1 MEPDFYTKRTQQLL
15 LSGYPVHI
23 DTIDCSTPNA
33 PIIHWHWH
41 EEIEFQY
48 IQKGQAYITCGED
61 NIAVSEGDIFF
72 INQAVRHFITP
83 SGPNGVIYSAF
94 VVHPSFILG
103 FGQLELESKYINPVL
118 ANCSFTHLHITRKNK
133 HYEQFLA
140 LLKQLLALH
149 EERPVCYE
157 LLSKANILQLWK
169 LLYDHLDQLSGR
181 TAAPYK
187 ITARI
192 ANQDAHRVKQAMVY
206 IQEHF
211 MEPIT
216 LNDIAEAILVSKSEC
231 CRCFKRATGLS
242 PFEYLMKYRITES
255 AKYMHRKSHE
265 SISEIAG
272 AVGFN
277 NTSYFNKVFKKFMG
291 CTPTEY
297 RQSLRRELPKLN

>member
-1 MEPDFYTKRTQQLL
+1 MEPDFYTKRTQKLL
-15 LSGYPVHI
+15 LSGYPVNVN
-23 DTIDCSTPNA
+23 TIDCSFPNA

-48 IQKGQAYITCGED
+48 IQKGQAYITCEED
-61 NIAVSEGDIFF
+61 NISVSEGDIFF

-83 SGPNGVIYSAF
+83 SGPDGVIYNSII
-94 VVHPSFILG
+94 VHPSFILG
-103 FGQLELESKYINPVL
+103 FGQLELESKYINPII
-118 ANCSFTHLHITRKNK
+118 ANCTFTHLHITRSDSI
-133 HYEQFLA
+133 YESFLT
-140 LLKQLLALH
+140 LLKQLITLN
-149 EERPVCYE
+149 ETRTSCYE
-157 LLSKANILQLWK
+157 LLSKAVILQLWK
-169 LLYDHLDQLSGR
+169 LLYDRLPDR
-181 TAAPYK
+181 TATPYK

-192 ANQDAHRVKQAMVY
+192 ANQDAERVKQAMVF
-206 IQEHF
+206 IQEHY

-216 LNDIAEAILVSKSEC
+216 LNDIADSILVSKSEC
-231 CRCFKRATGLS
+231 CRCFKRSTGLS

-255 AKYMHRKSHE
+255 AKFMHRKSHD

-297 RQSLRRELPKLN
+297 RQSLRRELPKLT

>member
-83 SGPNGVIYSAF
+83 SGPDGVIYSAF
-94 VVHPSFILG
+94 IVHPSFILG
-103 FGQLELESKYINPVL
+103 FGQLELESKYINPII

-133 HYEQFLA
+133 HYEQFLE
-140 LLKQLLALH
+140 LLKQLLTLH
-149 EERPVCYE
+149 EERPACYE
-157 LLSKANILQLWK
+157 LLSKASILQLWK
-169 LLYDHLDQLSGR
+169 LLYDQLPGR

-192 ANQDAHRVKQAMVY
+192 ANQDAQRVKQAMSTY
-206 IQEHF
+206 RS
-211 MEPIT
+211 
-216 LNDIAEAILVSKSEC
+216 ILWNRSRSMISQKPS
-231 CRCFKRATGLS
+231 L
-242 PFEYLMKYRITES
+242 S
-255 AKYMHRKSHE
+255 AKVSAAAA
-265 SISEIAG
+265 SSALQ
-272 AVGFN
+272 VCPPL
-277 NTSYFNKVFKKFMG
+277 NT
-291 CTPTEY
+291 
-297 RQSLRRELPKLN
+297 

>member
-1 MEPDFYTKRTQQLL
+1 M
-15 LSGYPVHI
+15 
-23 DTIDCSTPNA
+23 
-33 PIIHWHWH
+33 
-41 EEIEFQY
+41 
-48 IQKGQAYITCGED
+48 
-61 NIAVSEGDIFF
+61 
-72 INQAVRHFITP
+72 
-83 SGPNGVIYSAF
+83 
-94 VVHPSFILG
+94 VHPSFILG

>member
-1 MEPDFYTKRTQQLL
+1 M
-15 LSGYPVHI
+15 
-23 DTIDCSTPNA
+23 
-33 PIIHWHWH
+33 
-41 EEIEFQY
+41 
-48 IQKGQAYITCGED
+48 
-61 NIAVSEGDIFF
+61 
-72 INQAVRHFITP
+72 
-83 SGPNGVIYSAF
+83 
-94 VVHPSFILG
+94 HPSFILG
-103 FGQLELESKYINPVL
+103 FGQLELESKYINPII
-118 ANCSFTHLHITRKNK
+118 ANCSLTHLHITRRSTQ
-133 HYEQFLA
+133 YEQFLA

-149 EERPVCYE
+149 DERPSCYE
-157 LLSKANILQLWK
+157 LLSKASILQLWK
-169 LLYDHLDQLSGR
+169 LLYDQLPGR

-192 ANQDAHRVKQAMVY
+192 ANQDAQRVKQAMVY

-216 LNDIAEAILVSKSEC
+216 LNDIADAILVSKSEC

-242 PFEYLMKYRITES
+242 PFEYLMKYRITEA

-297 RQSLRRELPKLN
+297 RQTLRRELPKLN

>member
-1 MEPDFYTKRTQQLL
+1 M
-15 LSGYPVHI
+15 
-23 DTIDCSTPNA
+23 
-33 PIIHWHWH
+33 
-41 EEIEFQY
+41 
-48 IQKGQAYITCGED
+48 
-61 NIAVSEGDIFF
+61 
-72 INQAVRHFITP
+72 
-83 SGPNGVIYSAF
+83 
-94 VVHPSFILG
+94 
-103 FGQLELESKYINPVL
+103 
-118 ANCSFTHLHITRKNK
+118 
-133 HYEQFLA
+133 
-140 LLKQLLALH
+140 
-149 EERPVCYE
+149 
-157 LLSKANILQLWK
+157 WK
-169 LLYDHLDQLSGR
+169 LLYDHLDQLPGR

>member
-1 MEPDFYTKRTQQLL
+1 
-15 LSGYPVHI
+15 
-23 DTIDCSTPNA
+23 
-33 PIIHWHWH
+33 
-41 EEIEFQY
+41 
-48 IQKGQAYITCGED
+48 
-61 NIAVSEGDIFF
+61 
-72 INQAVRHFITP
+72 
-83 SGPNGVIYSAF
+83 
-94 VVHPSFILG
+94 
-103 FGQLELESKYINPVL
+103 
-118 ANCSFTHLHITRKNK
+118 
-133 HYEQFLA
+133 
-140 LLKQLLALH
+140 
-149 EERPVCYE
+149 
-157 LLSKANILQLWK
+157 
-169 LLYDHLDQLSGR
+169 
-181 TAAPYK
+181 
-187 ITARI
+187 
-192 ANQDAHRVKQAMVY
+192 
-206 IQEHF
+206 

>member
-15 LSGYPVHI
+15 LSGYPVHV
-23 DTIDCSTPNA
+23 DTVDCSAPNA

-48 IQKGQAYITCGED
+48 IQKGQAYITCEED

-169 LLYDHLDQLSGR
+169 LLYDHLDQLPGR

-192 ANQDAHRVKQAMVY
+192 ANQDAQRVKQAMVY

-231 CRCFKRATGLS
+231 CRCFKR
-242 PFEYLMKYRITES
+242 
-255 AKYMHRKSHE
+255 
-265 SISEIAG
+265 
-272 AVGFN
+272 
-277 NTSYFNKVFKKFMG
+277 G